1 MTNLPT
7 LTGTEKQVAW
17 AERIRAE
24 MMDKVAQQREAFV
37 KMGRVQKVSDEKM
50 AEELAKF
57 DAATEPLKAKTDAA
71 WWIDRRSH
79 TAFQA
84 MKDAAR

>member
-7 LTGTEKQVAW
+7 LTGTEKQITW

-24 MMDKVAQQREAFV
+24 MMDKVAQQREAFA
-37 KMGRVQKVSDEKM
+37 KMGRVQKVGEEKM

-57 DAATEPLKAKTDAA
+57 DAATEPLKAQTSAA